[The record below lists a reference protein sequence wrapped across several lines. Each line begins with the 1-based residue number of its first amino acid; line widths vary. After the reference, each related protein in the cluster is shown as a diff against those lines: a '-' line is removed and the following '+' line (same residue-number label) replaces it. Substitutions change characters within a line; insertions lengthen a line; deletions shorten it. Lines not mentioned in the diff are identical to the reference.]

1 MNKNILNFLLVLILV
16 TGIGL
21 ACNFKTGDTKIADD
35 RGAEVSN
42 EESLP
47 KKLDAYEI
55 KGFKF
60 AYYLIPADLGR
71 EDLLKTAGEIHRR
84 EPDTQLVLVDDDSG
98 VADYI
103 KYVKSISGAA
113 ESGAEMPQ
121 EWAEKHIVANLQKYM
136 NGRWVLCE
144 SYGYKEI
151 GDIE

>member
-1 MNKNILNFLLVLILV
+1 MNKNILNFMLILILV
-16 TGIGL
+16 AGIGL
-21 ACNFKTGDTKIADD
+21 ACNLKTGDTKIADD
-35 RGAEVSN
+35 SRTEVS
-42 EESLP
+42 ETEALP

-60 AYYLIPADLGR
+60 AYYLIPAGLER
-71 EDLLKTAGEIHRR
+71 ADLLKTAGEIHRT
-84 EPDTQLVLVDDDSG
+84 EPDTQLVLVDDETR

-103 KYVKSISGAA
+103 KYVKSVSGAA
-113 ESGAEMPQ
+113 EAGAEMPQ
-121 EWAEKHIVANLQKYM
+121 EWAEKHIVANVQKYM